1 MSTYRVGFIGTG
13 LKTDEVRKPGPMG
26 YGMAHH
32 HAVAYKALPP
42 GEVVLAACCD
52 LYRERAE
59 AFAGMYGIPSGAV
72 YTDYHQ
78 MLARENL
85 DIVSVC
91 TWPDVHAQIV
101 IDTAKYRPR
110 GIFCEK
116 PMANTWGEC
125 KRMVAACEQ
134 NGVKLA
140 FDHQRRYGRPF
151 RVARQLIEQGAIG
164 RLLRVEFGAGNLFE
178 YGSHNF
184 DLSGYLA
191 GCTKGKWAI
200 GQVDYSQ
207 WQVVFDTHNE
217 NTALACWEYDNG
229 VQGFA
234 ATGRC
239 AGFVGAHN
247 RAVGTDGVIEMGP
260 RDPAVPKGMHLRYRV
275 FGRQEWEYVD
285 TGGEHVHGPGYIE
298 RAVADFIVSTKAGRD
313 SEINARSAL
322 DGTEIIFAIWHSSRI
337 HGIVELPLRADDN
350 ALIGMLNNGQVR
362 PRQA

>member
-13 LKTDEVRKPGPMG
+13 LKPEKPGPMG
-26 YGMAHH
+26 FGMAHH
-32 HAVAYKALPP
+32 HAVAYKSLPP
-42 GEVVLAACCD
+42 GEVELVACCD

-59 AFAGMYGIPSGAV
+59 IFARMYGIPAGGV

-85 DIVSVC
+85 DIVSVA

-101 IDTAKYRPR
+101 IDTAKYRPK

-140 FDHQRRYGRPF
+140 FDHQRRYGKPF
-151 RVARQLIEQGAIG
+151 RLAKELIEKGAIG
-164 RLLRVEFGAGNLFE
+164 QLVRVEFGAGNLFE

-191 GCTKGKWAI
+191 GCTRAKWVL
-200 GQVDYSQ
+200 GQIDYAQ

-217 NTALACWEYDNG
+217 NTALAFWEYENG
-229 VQGFA
+229 VQGLA

-239 AGFVGAHN
+239 AAMVGAHN
-247 RAVGTDGVIEMGP
+247 RVIGTDGVIEIGP
-260 RDPAVPKGMHLRYRV
+260 RDPAAQGKHLRYRV
-275 FGRQEWEYVD
+275 FGKADWQYID
-285 TGGEHVHGPGYIE
+285 TQGEHVHGPGYIE
-298 RAVADFIVSTKAGRD
+298 RAVADFIASTKAGRD

-322 DGTEIIFAIWHSSRI
+322 EGTEIIFAIWHSSRI
-337 HGIVELPLRADDN
+337 HGAVELPLRADDN
-350 ALIGMLNNGQVR
+350 ALISMLQAGQVR
-362 PRQA
+362 PR